1 MTLYLV
7 GLNIDRQRAY
17 AAAQAGKLVNLA
29 RGIYVDAGDDANRV
43 VMDHAVRIAAY
54 FYPQA
59 YLSGASAMTLS
70 PTQDGRL
77 FLSGRRNQRNRIRA
91 LEIIQNEA
99 PDLPS
104 TVPVIVGDSMGEI
117 TLTASSPRQRFLE
130 AFRRR
135 SEHAS
140 AISPEMR
147 REMAERLLEEY
158 GSVVAAADALWAVG
172 RPNRWTNEAEA
183 AERYL
188 QTDMAEVLA
197 PKNQAAV
204 NLTVAWHGTVVGHLT
219 HDGAEWRWSLEPGS
233 RPPLVRPTRPGSL
246 PPFIE
251 SLMPEGWLAQ
261 VLDRRDERE
270 ILKSGRRYMSNMTI
284 VENAED
290 LAAVPADVLEG
301 RLLHFQKDGLFT
313 GSYKGPRQ
321 KDFDDSFQQKLARL
335 FASAA
340 TPRLSGV
347 QIKAPMC
354 LRENGAL
361 VAAVEEPFTH
371 ILKPAGTNG
380 FELLPIVEWIGLS
393 LAKAVGFE
401 VPEVALVPMAQNLS
415 PALLVER
422 FDIRRSGNDTRL
434 IAMEDFCSILELP
447 AERKYEGTIERMA
460 RAMRPLS
467 TVPNEDLR
475 ILFLRA
481 LYAWFIADGDM
492 HLKNLALLKT
502 AEAGSDHFSSV
513 RFAPVYDTVTTRVF
527 PGLEHDR
534 MALKLNGRDDRLG
547 PGDFSVLAR
556 TMELPA
562 RWATEAMTSL
572 ARKLADGAV
581 ALELPEEYLVLG
593 GRMLD
598 RVRSLIAERTEPF
611 I

>member
-7 GLNIDRQRAY
+7 GLNIDRQRAH
-17 AAAQAGKLVNLA
+17 AAAQAGELVNLA
-29 RGIYVDAGDDANRV
+29 RGVYVDASDDANRV
-43 VMDHAVRIAAY
+43 VMDHAVRIAAF

-70 PTQDGRL
+70 PTPDGRL

-99 PDLPS
+99 PDHPS

-140 AISPEMR
+140 AIGLDMR

-158 GSVVAAADALWAVG
+158 GSPAAAADALWTVG
-172 RPNRWTNEAEA
+172 RSNRWTNEAEA
-183 AERYL
+183 AEQYL
-188 QTDMAEVLA
+188 QNDLIEGWA
-197 PKNQAAV
+197 PRNQAAID
-204 NLTVAWHGTVVGHLT
+204 LTVAWHGMIVGHLV
-219 HDGAEWRWSLEPGS
+219 HDGAEWRWSIEPGS

-270 ILKSGRRYMSNMTI
+270 VLKSGRRYMSNMAI
-284 VENAED
+284 VENVDD

-354 LRENGAL
+354 LRENGNL
-361 VAAVEEPFTH
+361 IAAVEEPFTH

-380 FELLPIVEWIGLS
+380 FEMLPIVEWIGLS
-393 LAKAVGFE
+393 LAKSVDFE
-401 VPEVALVPMAQNLS
+401 VPQAALVPIARNLS

-422 FDIRRSGNDTRL
+422 FDIRRSANDTRL

-460 RAMRPLS
+460 RGLRPLS
-467 TVPNEDLR
+467 TAPDDDLR

-502 AEAGSDHFSSV
+502 AEIGSDHFSSV
-513 RFAPVYDTVTTRVF
+513 RFAPVYDAVTTRVF
-527 PGLEHDR
+527 PGLENDR

-547 PGDFSVLAR
+547 PDDFSTLAR
-556 TMELPA
+556 TIELPA
-562 RWATEAMTSL
+562 RWASEAMASL
-572 ARKLADGAV
+572 ARKLVDSAA
-581 ALELPEEYLVLG
+581 ALELPEEYEVMG

-598 RVRSLIAERTEPF
+598 RVRGIIAERTSSF

>member
-17 AAAQAGKLVNLA
+17 ATAQAGKLVNLA

-99 PDLPS
+99 PDFPS

-147 REMAERLLEEY
+147 LEMAERLLEEY
-158 GSVVAAADALWAVG
+158 GSVAAAADALWAVG

-188 QTDMAEVLA
+188 QTDMSEVLA

-204 NLTVAWHGTVVGHLT
+204 DLTVAWHGAVVGHLT

-233 RPPLVRPTRPGSL
+233 RLPLVRPTRPGSL

-354 LRENGAL
+354 LRENGDL

-393 LAKAVGFE
+393 LAKTVGFE

-467 TVPNEDLR
+467 TDPNEDLR

-492 HLKNLALLKT
+492 HLKNLALLKA

-547 PGDFSVLAR
+547 PDDFSVLAR

-598 RVRSLIAERTEPF
+598 RVRGLIAERTEPF

>member
-1 MTLYLV
+1 MALYLV
-7 GLNIDRQRAY
+7 GLNIDRHRAY
-17 AAAQAGKLVNLA
+17 AAAQAGDLINLA
-29 RGIYVDAGDDANRV
+29 RGVYVDAGDDANRV
-43 VMDHAVRIAAY
+43 VMNHAIRIAAY

-99 PDLPS
+99 PDHPS

-140 AISPEMR
+140 AINPDMR

-158 GSVVAAADALWAVG
+158 GSSAAAADALWAVG
-172 RPNRWTNEAEA
+172 RPNRWTSEAEA
-183 AERYL
+183 AEQYL
-188 QTDMAEVLA
+188 QTDMAEGWA
-197 PKNQAAV
+197 PKNQAAID
-204 NLTVAWHGTVVGHLT
+204 LTVAWHGMIVGHLI

-261 VLDRRDERE
+261 VLNRRDERE
-270 ILKSGRRYMSNMTI
+270 VLKSGRRYMSNMAI
-284 VENAED
+284 VENVSD
-290 LAAVPADVLEG
+290 LETVPADVLEG

-354 LRENGAL
+354 LRENGDL

-401 VPEVALVPMAQNLS
+401 VPETALVPMARNLS

-422 FDIRRSGNDTRL
+422 FDIRRSQNDIRL

-460 RAMRPLS
+460 RALRPLS
-467 TVPNEDLR
+467 TAPDDDLR

-502 AEAGSDHFSSV
+502 AEVGDDHFISV
-513 RFAPVYDTVTTRVF
+513 RFAPVYDAVTTRVF
-527 PGLEHDR
+527 PGLENDR

-547 PGDFSVLAR
+547 PEDYLVLAR
-556 TMELPA
+556 TIELPA
-562 RWATEAMTSL
+562 RWASEAMASL
-572 ARKLADGAV
+572 ARSLANAAT
-581 ALELPEEYLVLG
+581 ALDLPEEYQIAG

-598 RVRSLIAERTEPF
+598 RVRGIILARTEAF

>member
-1 MTLYLV
+1 MALYLV
-7 GLNIDRQRAY
+7 GLNIDRHRAY
-17 AAAQAGKLVNLA
+17 AAAQAGDLIHLA
-29 RGIYVDAGDDANRV
+29 RGVYVDAGDDANRV
-43 VMDHAVRIAAY
+43 VMNHAIRIAAY

-99 PDLPS
+99 PDHPS

-140 AISPEMR
+140 AINPDMR

-158 GSVVAAADALWAVG
+158 GSSAAAADALWAVG
-172 RPNRWTNEAEA
+172 RPNRWTSEAEA
-183 AERYL
+183 AEQYL
-188 QTDMAEVLA
+188 QTDMAEGWA
-197 PKNQAAV
+197 PKNQAAID
-204 NLTVAWHGTVVGHLT
+204 LTVAWHGMIVGHLI

-261 VLDRRDERE
+261 VLNRRDERE
-270 ILKSGRRYMSNMTI
+270 VLKSGRRYMSNMAI
-284 VENAED
+284 VENVSD
-290 LAAVPADVLEG
+290 LETVPADVLEG

-321 KDFDDSFQQKLARL
+321 KDSDDSFQQKLARL

-354 LRENGAL
+354 LRENGDL

-401 VPEVALVPMAQNLS
+401 VPETALVPMARNLS

-422 FDIRRSGNDTRL
+422 FDIRRSQNDIRL

-460 RAMRPLS
+460 RALRPLS
-467 TVPNEDLR
+467 TAPDDDLR

-502 AEAGSDHFSSV
+502 AEVGDDHFISV
-513 RFAPVYDTVTTRVF
+513 RFAPVYDAVTTRVF
-527 PGLEHDR
+527 PGLENDR

-547 PGDFSVLAR
+547 PEDYLVLAR
-556 TMELPA
+556 TIELPA
-562 RWATEAMTSL
+562 RWASEAMASL
-572 ARKLADGAV
+572 ARSLANAAT
-581 ALELPEEYLVLG
+581 ALDLPEEYQIAG

-598 RVRSLIAERTEPF
+598 RVRGIILARTEAF

>member
-1 MTLYLV
+1 MALYLV
-7 GLNIDRQRAY
+7 GLNIDRHRAY
-17 AAAQAGKLVNLA
+17 AAAQAGDLINLA
-29 RGIYVDAGDDANRV
+29 RGVYVDAGDDANRV
-43 VMDHAVRIAAY
+43 VMNHAIRIAAY

-99 PDLPS
+99 PDHPS

-140 AISPEMR
+140 AINPDMR

-158 GSVVAAADALWAVG
+158 GSSAAAADALWAVG
-172 RPNRWTNEAEA
+172 RPNRWTSEAEA
-183 AERYL
+183 AEQYL
-188 QTDMAEVLA
+188 QTDMAEGWA
-197 PKNQAAV
+197 PKNQAAID
-204 NLTVAWHGTVVGHLT
+204 LTVAWHGMIVGHLI

-251 SLMPEGWLAQ
+251 SLIPEGWLAQ
-261 VLDRRDERE
+261 VLNRRDERE
-270 ILKSGRRYMSNMTI
+270 VLKSGRRYMSNMAI
-284 VENAED
+284 VENVSD
-290 LAAVPADVLEG
+290 LETVPADVLEG

-354 LRENGAL
+354 LRENGDL

-401 VPEVALVPMAQNLS
+401 VPETALVPMARNLS

-422 FDIRRSGNDTRL
+422 FDIRRSQNDIRL

-460 RAMRPLS
+460 RALRPLS
-467 TVPNEDLR
+467 TAPDDDLR

-502 AEAGSDHFSSV
+502 AEVGDDHFISV
-513 RFAPVYDTVTTRVF
+513 RFAPVYDAVTTRVF
-527 PGLEHDR
+527 PGLENDR

-547 PGDFSVLAR
+547 PEDYLVLAR
-556 TMELPA
+556 TIELPA
-562 RWATEAMTSL
+562 RWASEAMASL
-572 ARKLADGAV
+572 ARSLANAAT
-581 ALELPEEYLVLG
+581 ALDLPEEYQIAG

-598 RVRSLIAERTEPF
+598 RVRGIIFARTEAF

>member
-354 LRENGAL
+354 LRENGDL

-393 LAKAVGFE
+393 LAKTVGFE

-475 ILFLRA
+475 TLFLRA
-481 LYAWFIADGDM
+481 LFAWFIADGDM

-502 AEAGSDHFSSV
+502 AEAGSDHFCSV
-513 RFAPVYDTVTTRVF
+513 RFAPVYDTVTTRIF

-547 PGDFSVLAR
+547 IDDFSVLAR

-562 RWATEAMTSL
+562 RWATEAMTSM

-598 RVRSLIAERTEPF
+598 RVRGLIAERTQPF

>member
-1 MTLYLV
+1 MALYLV
-7 GLNIDRQRAY
+7 GLNIDRHRAY
-17 AAAQAGKLVNLA
+17 AAAQAGDLINLA
-29 RGIYVDAGDDANRV
+29 RGVYVDAGDDANRV
-43 VMDHAVRIAAY
+43 VMNHAIRIAAY

-99 PDLPS
+99 PDHPS

-140 AISPEMR
+140 AINPDMR

-158 GSVVAAADALWAVG
+158 GSSAAAADALWAVG
-172 RPNRWTNEAEA
+172 RPNRWTSEAEA
-183 AERYL
+183 AEQYL
-188 QTDMAEVLA
+188 QTDMAEGWA
-197 PKNQAAV
+197 PKNQAAID
-204 NLTVAWHGTVVGHLT
+204 LTVAWHGMIVGHLI

-261 VLDRRDERE
+261 VLNRRDERE
-270 ILKSGRRYMSNMTI
+270 VLKSGRRYMSNMAI
-284 VENAED
+284 VENVSD
-290 LAAVPADVLEG
+290 LETVPADVLEG

-354 LRENGAL
+354 LRENGDL

-401 VPEVALVPMAQNLS
+401 VPETALVPMARNLS

-422 FDIRRSGNDTRL
+422 FDIRRSQNDIRL

-460 RAMRPLS
+460 RALRPQS
-467 TVPNEDLR
+467 TAPDDHLR
-475 ILFLRA
+475 LLILRA

-502 AEAGSDHFSSV
+502 AEVGDDHFISV
-513 RFAPVYDTVTTRVF
+513 RFAPVYDAVTTRVF
-527 PGLEHDR
+527 PGLENDR

-547 PGDFSVLAR
+547 PEDYLVLAR
-556 TMELPA
+556 TIELPA
-562 RWATEAMTSL
+562 RWASEAMASL
-572 ARKLADGAV
+572 ARSLANAAT
-581 ALELPEEYLVLG
+581 ALDLPEEYQIAG

-598 RVRSLIAERTEPF
+598 RVRGIILARTEAF

>member
-1 MTLYLV
+1 MALYLV
-7 GLNIDRQRAY
+7 GLNIDRHRAY
-17 AAAQAGKLVNLA
+17 AAAQAGDLIHLA
-29 RGIYVDAGDDANRV
+29 RGVYVDAGDDANRV
-43 VMDHAVRIAAY
+43 VMNHAIRIAAY

-99 PDLPS
+99 PDHPS

-140 AISPEMR
+140 AINPDMR

-158 GSVVAAADALWAVG
+158 GSSAAAADALWAVG
-172 RPNRWTNEAEA
+172 RPNRWTSEAEA
-183 AERYL
+183 AEQYL
-188 QTDMAEVLA
+188 QTDMAEGWA
-197 PKNQAAV
+197 PKNQAAID
-204 NLTVAWHGTVVGHLT
+204 LTVAWHGMIVGHLI

-261 VLDRRDERE
+261 VLNRRDERE
-270 ILKSGRRYMSNMTI
+270 VLKSGRRYMSNMAI
-284 VENAED
+284 VENVSD
-290 LAAVPADVLEG
+290 LETVPADVLEG

-354 LRENGAL
+354 LRENGDL

-401 VPEVALVPMAQNLS
+401 VPETALVPMARNLS

-422 FDIRRSGNDTRL
+422 FDIRRSQNDIRL

-460 RAMRPLS
+460 RALRPLS
-467 TVPNEDLR
+467 TAPDDDLR

-502 AEAGSDHFSSV
+502 AEVGDDHFISV
-513 RFAPVYDTVTTRVF
+513 RFAPVYDAVTTRVF
-527 PGLEHDR
+527 PGLENDR

-547 PGDFSVLAR
+547 PEDYLVLAR
-556 TMELPA
+556 TIELPA
-562 RWATEAMTSL
+562 RWASEAMASL
-572 ARKLADGAV
+572 ARSLANAAT
-581 ALELPEEYLVLG
+581 ALDLPEEYQIAG

-598 RVRSLIAERTEPF
+598 RVRGIILARTEAF